1 MRERM
6 FYFSKMA
13 SQHSFDRL
21 QAQEDWERAGLLERA
36 HQQAKNI
43 QLINLQKEKKNQN

>member
-13 SQHSFDRL
+13 SQHNFDRF
-21 QAQEDWERAGLLERA
+21 QAKEDWDRAGLLEKA
-36 HQQAKNI
+36 QQAAENI
-43 QLINLQKEKKNQN
+43 QLIKLQQKEDDQD